1 MDSFNE
7 SAELLCTMSPKIKH
21 KLKPGQ
27 KQFRRVA
34 GASILALK
42 KNIRRSSLYEKSMP
56 TIDNCDLNL
65 ESTDSTESCDSE
77 KWNLKIMNET
87 PIIISDTET
96 DSESEPSEKQEPNT
110 VNLHNY
116 SLPDDKVN
124 DIACWLEKVT
134 AEKEEKDTTTYTEL
148 STIYGSETG
157 ENFLAK
163 EKGPVVN
170 STFLSTD
177 CKRFDELF
185 RTKYRNLNVSNND
198 SLGSGDNEDV
208 VTSSKDLVIDDSF
221 ERQNESL
228 TTRLEKTV
236 KVKNGSKV
244 NENNVSETPPQTTI
258 GESEDLEV
266 MLDKLYGNS
275 WRQKQELILPK
286 TEPRKKVTKP
296 RMADILYSER
306 KPKRPLFKK
315 GNEEDDELNS
325 NNLKQ
330 NVRLKANAHSTL
342 YSKLKVLCDSDTNSE
357 NSPIKACPK
366 TRLDFGDESSDETT
380 NDPKTSKYFQKKPVL
395 QKDTK
400 KDDLPNENF
409 DSSDLGQSL
418 EERIR
423 KKINNIK
430 VPSVESKPLN
440 KISKTP
446 KKTLTSN
453 KENTPIMEFPQFLNM
468 RATRPS
474 LTSSTSNSDE
484 ETSQPR
490 FITQTKRKAD
500 KPTVNIDVSISSDDE
515 WDQEVSKLNHKKE
528 IRNGTYSFLASLSGD
543 IPLSKCD
550 MSARI
555 YRNNFKTFKDELLSK
570 LFKMFNE
577 HVFDNALS
585 PDMLIEWSDR
595 MTRTAGFCYC
605 KKITRRTGLVERSA
619 RVVLSTKVVD
629 SAERMRDTLIHEL
642 CHAATWIVDCVSGHH
657 GSFWKSCIGR
667 HTKSLDVERK
677 RCGYCYGKFEVLIN
691 KTTKKG
697 ETKSVPATPKKEASG
712 FALFVK
718 ENYGAYKTP
727 NLKHGD
733 VMKLLGQKFQ
743 QLKVNQT

>member
-228 TTRLEKTV
+228 TTRLEKTM
-236 KVKNGSKV
+236 KVRNGSKV
-244 NENNVSETPPQTTI
+244 DENNVSETPPQTV

-528 IRNGTYSFLASLSGD
+528 IRNGTYSFLASLSVFTYF
-543 IPLSKCD
+543 SRAYKA
-550 MSARI
+550 M
-555 YRNNFKTFKDELLSK
+555 KTFPEL
-570 LFKMFNE
+570 
-577 HVFDNALS
+577 
-585 PDMLIEWSDR
+585 P
-595 MTRTAGFCYC
+595 T
-605 KKITRRTGLVERSA
+605 ITTCHDYVIN
-619 RVVLSTKVVD
+619 TKY
-629 SAERMRDTLIHEL
+629 TYK
-642 CHAATWIVDCVSGHH
+642 CSGC
-657 GSFWKSCIGR
+657 GYSIGR